1 MCIRDSFDTGHAVCI
16 ATEAGAELLIHIGI
30 DTVSMDG
37 KGFVKKVADGAKVRK
52 GDVLIEAD
60 LDAIK
65 VAGHPATT
73 MMILTNADDFSKVEK
88 TAAGTVTTADLA
100 MKIEK

>member
-1 MCIRDSFDTGHAVCI
+1 MEQKFARRCADRSRSG
-16 ATEAGAELLIHIGI
+16 GI
-30 DTVSMDG
+30 
-37 KGFVKKVADGAKVRK
+37 
-52 GDVLIEAD
+52 
-60 LDAIK
+60 IK
-65 VAGHPATT
+65 AAGHPATT

>member
-1 MCIRDSFDTGHAVCI
+1 M
-16 ATEAGAELLIHIGI
+16 EGI
-30 DTVSMDG
+30 NAADILGIVFLGYGIIDG
-37 KGFVKKVADGAKVRK
+37 YRKGFVKKVADGAKVRK

-65 VAGHPATT
+65 AAGHPTTT